1 MTLWEIMVGYPG
13 SQDIDQHPYYPY
25 RLAKL
30 AWHIYH
36 HSFTKNG
43 RWFLAGTAI
52 ANLSFTMFWSF
63 DIQTWILAAA
73 INCIWLPDF
82 IAKLIPMKDMAM
94 LNGSVTLQT
103 GQGVTLSATTTS
115 FSANSLLHYE
125 RLPLALVA
133 THDEGFPETEPGV
146 VKMSLIARFRGKW
159 LIPAI
164 RVSRPGPFGLIAR
177 SRIIPSQVQVCVLPG
192 IPAKQTVLTARS
204 VTSDWIAAQT
214 ARSSPMATGL
224 DVTRTHTPGDPSN
237 RIDWRASSRSAATS
251 QPALQVRVAQKG
263 AIDGIHIIVDERC
276 VVAPVSKWQH
286 WSGRGIRE
294 PLPIPE
300 FEALVSLA
308 YASVLSLLK
317 EGQRIASIT
326 SQRQSFTKLHSQDDI
341 AQAFASINHFETP
354 TTFLDKVPQPTIP
367 AEEAIVFTLIPEQYR
382 FDAGSKQNQ
391 RLCIIADLDGIVTE
405 VLPDA

>member
-63 DIQTWILAAA
+63 DIQTWILATA

-82 IAKLIPMKDMAM
+82 IAKLIPMKDMAT
-94 LNGSVTLQT
+94 LSGTVILQT
-103 GQGVTLSATTTS
+103 GQGVTLSAVTTS
-115 FSANSLLHYE
+115 LSPNTLLHFE

-133 THDEGFPETEPGV
+133 THDEGFPETEAGIV
-146 VKMSLIARFRGKW
+146 RMSLTARFRGNW
-159 LIPAI
+159 LVPAI
-164 RVSRPGPFGLIAR
+164 RFSRPGPFGLIAR
-177 SRIIPSQVQVCVLPG
+177 SRAIPSHVQVCVLPS
-192 IPAKQTVLTARS
+192 IPEMQTVLTARS

-214 ARSSPMATGL
+214 ARTNTMSTGL
-224 DVTRTHTPGDPSN
+224 DATRTHTPGDPSN
-237 RIDWRASSRSAATS
+237 RIDWRTSSRSAATS
-251 QPALQVRVAQKG
+251 KPALQVRVAQKG
-263 AIDGIHIIVDERC
+263 AVDGVHIILDERC
-276 VVAPVSKWQH
+276 VVAAVSKWQH

-317 EGQRIASIT
+317 EGQRIGSIT
-326 SQRQSFTKLHSQDDI
+326 SQRQSFTKLHTQDDI
-341 AQAFASINHFETP
+341 AQAFASISHFETP
-354 TTFLDKVPQPTIP
+354 SAFVDRVPKPSIT
-367 AEEAIVFTLIPEQYR
+367 AENAIVFTLLPEQYNS
-382 FDAGSKQNQ
+382 DAGSQHHQQ
-391 RLCIIADLDGIVTE
+391 RCVIADLNGIVAE

>member
-63 DIQTWILAAA
+63 DIQTWILANA

-82 IAKLIPMKDMAM
+82 IAKLIPMKDMAT
-94 LNGSVTLQT
+94 LSGSVILQT

-115 FSANSLLHYE
+115 LSANSLLHFE

-133 THDEGFPETEPGV
+133 THDEGFPETEPGI
-146 VKMSLIARFRGKW
+146 VKMSLVGRFRGKW

-177 SRIIPSQVQVCVLPG
+177 SRIIPSQVQIFVLPG
-192 IPAKQTVLTARS
+192 IPDTQTVLTARS
-204 VTSDWIAAQT
+204 VSNDWIAAQT
-214 ARSSPMATGL
+214 ARSTTMTTGL
-224 DVTRTHTPGDPSN
+224 DLTRTHTPGDPSN

-251 QPALQVRVAQKG
+251 RPALQVRVAQKG
-263 AIDGIHIIVDERC
+263 AIDGVHIIVDERC

-317 EGQRIASIT
+317 DGQRIVSIT
-326 SQRQSFTKLHSQDDI
+326 SQRQSFTKLHCPDDI
-341 AQAFASINHFETP
+341 AQAFASICHFETP
-354 TTFLDKVPQPTIP
+354 PAFIDKVPQPLIP
-367 AEEAIVFTLIPEQYR
+367 AEDAIVFTLIPEQYKSEV
-382 FDAGSKQNQ
+382 GSQHRQ
-391 RLCIIADLDGIVTE
+391 RLCVIADLDGIATE

>member
-63 DIQTWILAAA
+63 DIQTWILATA

-82 IAKLIPMKDMAM
+82 IAKLIPMKDMAT
-94 LNGSVTLQT
+94 LSGSVTLQT
-103 GQGVTLSATTTS
+103 GQGVTLSATTS
-115 FSANSLLHYE
+115 ALSANSLLHFE

-146 VKMSLIARFRGKW
+146 VKMSLIGRFRGKW
-159 LIPAI
+159 QIPAI

-192 IPAKQTVLTARS
+192 IPETQTVLTARS
-204 VTSDWIAAQT
+204 VSNDWIAAQT
-214 ARSSPMATGL
+214 ARSSTMTTGL
-224 DVTRTHTPGDPSN
+224 DITRTHTPGDPSN

-263 AIDGIHIIVDERC
+263 AIDGVHIIVDERC
-276 VVAPVSKWQH
+276 VVATVSKWQH

-317 EGQRIASIT
+317 DGQRIASIT

-341 AQAFASINHFETP
+341 AQAFASISHFETP
-354 TTFLDKVPQPTIP
+354 PAFLDKVPQPIIP
-367 AEEAIVFTLIPEQYR
+367 VEDAIVFTLIPEQYKSDTGLQHR
-382 FDAGSKQNQ
+382 Q
-391 RLCIIADLDGIVTE
+391 RLCVIADLDGIATE
-405 VLPDA
+405 VQPDA